1 MSGLISK
8 AIEKGP
14 AGIARALGAAV
25 TRPVHLL
32 RVRRETEYRDPDEA
46 ELARIEKDMLA
57 VGIRCADYLPDHT
70 AFAAFKAQMAFPPDY
85 HGGIGGGVLEE
96 KLLEHFAAW
105 DLLELERTPARW
117 PYVDVAGA
125 SSPWARILR
134 EQGCKAY
141 SIDLDPHPSFASLD
155 YYLRADA
162 TATPFDAASIGGA
175 SLQCAFEMFTGDA
188 DTRLVV
194 ELSRILKPG
203 GRVVISPLYT
213 HTHPCY
219 YQSPEYYGR
228 PFGDTDATRYVRRH
242 ARGVPASRKY
252 SARTL
257 RERVWD
263 PALRAGLSP
272 GMAVLRNKPSF
283 GPGIYLH
290 FILILDKP

>member
-1 MSGLISK
+1 MSSLISK
-8 AIEKGP
+8 VIEKGP
-14 AGIARALGAAV
+14 AGIARALRAAA
-25 TRPVHLL
+25 TRPVHRL
-32 RVRRETEYRDPDEA
+32 RVRREAEYRDPDDA
-46 ELARIEKDMLA
+46 ELARIEQDMLA
-57 VGIRCADYLPDHT
+57 AGIRCADYLPDHA
-70 AFAAFKAQMAFPPDY
+70 AFAAFKARMIFPSDY
-85 HGGIGGGVLEE
+85 HGGAEGGILEE

-105 DLLELERTPARW
+105 DLLELEHKPARW

-134 EQGCKAY
+134 EQGREAF
-141 SIDLDPHPSFASLD
+141 SIDLDPHPSLASLH
-155 YYLRADA
+155 YYLRGDA
-162 TATPFDAASIGGA
+162 TSTPFDAASIGSA
-175 SLQCAFEMFTGDA
+175 SLQCAYEMFTGDA
-188 DTRLVV
+188 DTRLVA
-194 ELSRILKPG
+194 ELARILKPG

-228 PFGDTDATRYVRRH
+228 PIGDAGATRYVRRH

-272 GMAVLRNKPSF
+272 GMLVVRNKASF

-290 FILILDKP
+290 FILTLDKP